1 MKRIL
6 RQILLRS
13 GLTLA
18 TLLPL
23 VGQTA
28 SLSLLPGTSVTGD
41 GIYLEQLLSGEDGS
55 PLPHLRVA
63 DAPALGQSLLLTRD
77 QVAALLQKSAP
88 ELATTN
94 WTGSAQIRVTRRTRQ
109 LGESELK
116 ELLTDVLQREHVRQ
130 RGELEL
136 AFTRPW
142 TAVTIPDESFTLKL
156 LDLPTSGVGASMI
169 LRFELRGTRETFGAW
184 SAVTQARVWRDV
196 LVAGGP
202 LKRGQLLAESDVL
215 RERRDLLLS
224 REALDALP
232 RVATALELV
241 ENVPAGVPLTARSF
255 RVRPLVF
262 RGQTLE
268 ALVQDGALQ
277 ITTKVEALEDG
288 LPGQFVRVRNPQS
301 RREFRGKVQ
310 NESTILVQL

>member
-1 MKRIL
+1 MKRVL
-6 RQILLRS
+6 LLTLLRS

-28 SLSLLPGTSVTGD
+28 SLSLLPGASVTGD
-41 GIYLEQLLSGEDGS
+41 GVFLEQLLSTDDTVA
-55 PLPHLRVA
+55 LPHLRVA
-63 DAPALGQSLLLTRD
+63 DAPAVGQSLVLTRD
-77 QVAALLQKSAP
+77 QVTALLQKSAP
-88 ELATTN
+88 ELAATN
-94 WTGSAQIRVTRRTRQ
+94 WLGSAQVRVTRRTRS

-116 ELLTDVLQREHVRQ
+116 ELLTDALQREHIRQ

-136 AFTRPW
+136 VITRAW
-142 TAVTIPDESFTLKL
+142 TAATIPDESFTLKL
-156 LDLPTSGVGASMI
+156 LDLPTSGVGANMI
-169 LRFELRGTRETFGAW
+169 LRFELRGARETFGTW
-184 SAVTQARVWRDV
+184 SVITQARVWREV
-196 LVAGGP
+196 LVTARP
-202 LKRGQLLAESDVL
+202 LKRGQLLSDTDVV

-232 RVATALELV
+232 RVETGLELI
-241 ENVPAGVPLTARSF
+241 ENVSAGVPLTARSF

-277 ITTKVEALEDG
+277 ISTKVEVLEDG

-310 NESTILVQL
+310 NENTILVQL

>member
-1 MKRIL
+1 MKR
-6 RQILLRS
+6 LLHQLLHRS
-13 GLTLA
+13 GLALA
-18 TLLPL
+18 LLPL
-23 VGQTA
+23 AGQAA
-28 SLSLLPGTSVTGD
+28 SLSLLPAASVTSD
-41 GIYLEQLLSGEDGS
+41 GVFLAQLVSTENGS
-55 PLPHLRVA
+55 ALPHLRLT
-63 DAPALGQSLLLTRD
+63 DAPAAGLSLALTRD
-77 QVAALLQKSAP
+77 QVVALLQKSAP
-88 ELATTN
+88 ELVTTN

-136 AFTRPW
+136 GFTRAW
-142 TAVTIPDESFTLKL
+142 TAVTVPDETFTLKL
-156 LDLPTSGVGASMI
+156 LDLPASGIGANMI
-169 LRFELRGTRETFGAW
+169 LRFELRGARETFGTW
-184 SAVTQARVWRDV
+184 SVVTQARVWRDV
-196 LVAGGP
+196 LVTAAL
-202 LKRGQLLAESDVL
+202 LKRGQPLSEADVV

-232 RVATALELV
+232 RVETGLELV

-277 ITTKVEALEDG
+277 ISTKVEALEDG

-301 RREFRGKVQ
+301 RREFRGKVH
-310 NESTILVQL
+310 NETTILVQL

>member
-6 RQILLRS
+6 RPILHRS

-18 TLLPL
+18 LLLPL

-28 SLSLLPGTSVTGD
+28 SLSLLPGASVTGD
-41 GIYLEQLLSGEDGS
+41 GVFLEQLLSTDDTTA
-55 PLPHLRVA
+55 LPHLRVA
-63 DAPALGQSLLLTRD
+63 DAPAVGQSLVFTRD
-77 QVAALLQKSAP
+77 QVTALLQKSAP
-88 ELATTN
+88 ELTTTN
-94 WTGSAQIRVTRRTRQ
+94 WTGPAQVRVTRRTRS

-116 ELLTDVLQREHVRQ
+116 ELLTDVLQREHIRQ

-136 AFTRPW
+136 VFTRAW
-142 TAVTIPDESFTLKL
+142 TAATIPDESFTLKL
-156 LDLPTSGVGASMI
+156 LDLPTSGVGANMI
-169 LRFELRGTRETFGAW
+169 LRFELRGARETFGTW
-184 SAVTQARVWRDV
+184 SVIAQARVWREV
-196 LVAGGP
+196 LVTARP
-202 LKRGQLLAESDVL
+202 LKRGQTLTDTDVV

-232 RVATALELV
+232 RVETGLELI
-241 ENVPAGVPLTARSF
+241 ENVSAGVPLTARSF

-277 ITTKVEALEDG
+277 ISTKVEVLEDG

-310 NESTILVQL
+310 NENTILVQL